1 MTRLLIGI
9 IIVGKIDEPLVI
21 RKLDPDISY
30 TFEIEYRNNLTKNE
44 RTYVKYIEKR
54 LLVSNKN
61 TSNVSAFNHN
71 RTDSRPFKGK
81 FL

>member
-1 MTRLLIGI
+1 MKAWQPGMTRLLIGI

-30 TFEIEYRNNLTKNE
+30 TFGLEYRDNLTKNE

-71 RTDSRPFKGK
+71 RII
-81 FL
+81 